1 MKNGNLW
8 GLNKPHAPRLSRY
21 KSDSDEQERKPNT
34 RKERINMTNAQNVE
48 AIIAQLTEEEQKLS
62 SAYEEAEERN
72 NHAYEKV
79 LIWEEAYT
87 ASGNNE
93 AIGQKL
99 DEAYDDYNE
108 ADRAM
113 WETEDKL
120 KSIKE
125 AIEALRKAVEA
136 IKWLGL

>member
-1 MKNGNLW
+1 MTSIQNL
-8 GLNKPHAPRLSRY
+8 G
-21 KSDSDEQERKPNT
+21 T
-34 RKERINMTNAQNVE
+34 
-48 AIIAQLTEEEQKLS
+48 IIAQLMEEEQKLS
-62 SAYEEAEERN
+62 SAYEEAEEQNSR
-72 NHAYEKV
+72 AYEKV
-79 LIWEEAYT
+79 LVWEEAYT

-108 ADRAM
+108 ADRNM

-120 KSIKE
+120 RSIKE
-125 AIEALRKAVEA
+125 GIEALRKAVEA

>member
-1 MKNGNLW
+1 
-8 GLNKPHAPRLSRY
+8 
-21 KSDSDEQERKPNT
+21 
-34 RKERINMTNAQNVE
+34 MTHAQNVE
-48 AIIAQLTEEEQKLS
+48 AIISQLMEEEKKLS
-62 SAYEEAEERN
+62 SAYEEAEEQN
-72 NHAYEKV
+72 NRAYDRVLTWEKAY
-79 LIWEEAYT
+79 IASGEDEEA
-87 ASGNNE
+87 
-93 AIGQKL
+93 GQKL

-113 WETEDKL
+113 WETGDKL

>member
-1 MKNGNLW
+1 
-8 GLNKPHAPRLSRY
+8 
-21 KSDSDEQERKPNT
+21 
-34 RKERINMTNAQNVE
+34 MTHIQNVE
-48 AIIAQLTEEEQKLS
+48 AIISQLMEEEKKLS
-62 SAYEEAEERN
+62 SAYEEAEEQN
-72 NHAYEKV
+72 NRAYDKV
-79 LIWEEAYT
+79 LTWEEAYT
-87 ASGNNE
+87 VSGNNE

-120 KSIKE
+120 KSIQE

-136 IKWLGL
+136 IRWMGL

>member
-1 MKNGNLW
+1 
-8 GLNKPHAPRLSRY
+8 
-21 KSDSDEQERKPNT
+21 
-34 RKERINMTNAQNVE
+34 MTHTQNVE
-48 AIIAQLTEEEQKLS
+48 AIISQLMEEAKKLS
-62 SAYEEAEERN
+62 SAYEEAEEQNSR
-72 NHAYEKV
+72 AYEKV

-87 ASGNNE
+87 VSGNNE

-125 AIEALRKAVEA
+125 GIEALRKAVEA

>member
-1 MKNGNLW
+1 
-8 GLNKPHAPRLSRY
+8 
-21 KSDSDEQERKPNT
+21 
-34 RKERINMTNAQNVE
+34 MTNTQNLG
-48 AIIAQLTEEEQKLS
+48 AIIIKLMEEEQKLKT
-62 SAYEEAEERN
+62 AYEEAEEQNSR
-72 NHAYEKV
+72 AYDRV

-108 ADRAM
+108 ADRTM

-136 IKWLGL
+136 IKWMGL

>member
-1 MKNGNLW
+1 
-8 GLNKPHAPRLSRY
+8 
-21 KSDSDEQERKPNT
+21 
-34 RKERINMTNAQNVE
+34 MTNAQNIE
-48 AIIAQLTEEEQKLS
+48 AIIAQLTEEEQKLQT
-62 SAYEEAEERN
+62 AYEEAEEQN
-72 NHAYEKV
+72 SLAYDRV
-79 LIWEEAYT
+79 LVWEEAYT
-87 ASGNNE
+87 TSGNNE

-99 DEAYDDYNE
+99 DEAYDEYNE

-120 KSIKE
+120 KSTKE

>member
-1 MKNGNLW
+1 
-8 GLNKPHAPRLSRY
+8 
-21 KSDSDEQERKPNT
+21 
-34 RKERINMTNAQNVE
+34 MTHTQNVE
-48 AIIAQLTEEEQKLS
+48 AIIAQLIEEEQKLS
-62 SAYEEAEERN
+62 SAYEEAEEQDNRT
-72 NHAYEKV
+72 YEKV

-87 ASGNNE
+87 VSGNNE

-108 ADRAM
+108 ADRTM

-125 AIEALRKAVEA
+125 AIDALRKAVEA

>member
-1 MKNGNLW
+1 
-8 GLNKPHAPRLSRY
+8 
-21 KSDSDEQERKPNT
+21 
-34 RKERINMTNAQNVE
+34 MTNAQNVE

-62 SAYEEAEERN
+62 SAYEEAEEQNSR
-72 NHAYEKV
+72 AYEKV

-87 ASGNNE
+87 VSGNNE

-125 AIEALRKAVEA
+125 GIEALRKAVEA